1 MEHSILNIVVKFIA
15 KFGNTFLYLYGYYGY
30 AFYILFILM
39 SVLHSIV
46 DFVVFFYN
54 IKVHFCFSKP
64 I

>member
-1 MEHSILNIVVKFIA
+1 MEHSILNIVVEFIM
-15 KFGNTFLYLYGYYGY
+15 KFGNTFYMVTMDML
-30 AFYILFILM
+30 FYILFILM

-54 IKVHFCFSKP
+54 IKVHFCFSKT

>member
-1 MEHSILNIVVKFIA
+1 MEHSILNIVIEFIA
-15 KFGNTFLYLYGYYGY
+15 KFSNTFYMVTMDML
-30 AFYILFILM
+30 FYILFILM

-54 IKVHFCFSKP
+54 IKINFCFSKT